1 MRTLLWV
8 GAMALACLSTSAAA
22 QTFPLSASPEGWA
35 RPTSPCVYDPLT
47 RFCTPVSTA
56 TPLPVAGRQ
65 ESVALATANTPIA
78 PTTLYGGNYIFTQ
91 ACTAYGSVALRYRAP
106 DGSMITLATKVVGDT
121 GGGTAFQFGT
131 SQVVDVLLTGTTG
144 CNVTLSRIP

>member
-8 GAMALACLSTSAAA
+8 GAIALACLSTSAAA
-22 QTFPLSASPEGWA
+22 QTYPKIVAPSTIVPPSGVAFTDVDGSTKVAS
-35 RPTSPCVYDPLT
+35 S
-47 RFCTPVSTA
+47 A

-65 ESVALATANTPIA
+65 ESVALATANTASA
-78 PTTLYGGNYIFTQ
+78 PVTLYGGTYILTQ

-106 DGSMITLATKVVGDT
+106 DGTMLTLATKIAGDS
-121 GGGTAFQFGT
+121 GGGSTFQFGT
-131 SQVVDVLLTGTTG
+131 AQIVDVLLTGTTG